1 MPSGSSYR
9 PGDIVRMYNGKT
21 VEVLNTDAEG
31 RMILADALAYGISKY
46 SPKCVIDFAT
56 LTGACIIALGTNVAG
71 IIGNNDKLIQQ
82 LRVSGTTTGEKIWQL
97 PLYEEFFDLQKDP
110 REQIN
115 LMERLVYHAPKWL
128 KQLREEINDNLRA
141 EPKGVIRAEMP
152 EDEKKAIEE
161 RLKRLGY
168 VTE

>member
-1 MPSGSSYR
+1 MRAYAETVWSQYGMGARQCLREENWKYIRYHSS
-9 PGDIVRMYNGKT
+9 M
-21 VEVLNTDAEG
+21 
-31 RMILADALAYGISKY
+31 
-46 SPKCVIDFAT
+46 
-56 LTGACIIALGTNVAG
+56 
-71 IIGNNDKLIQQ
+71 
-82 LRVSGTTTGEKIWQL
+82 
-97 PLYEEFFDLQKDP
+97 YEEFFDLQKDP